1 MRRLSGLVLIFAAAA
16 VSACST
22 SPKPLPSPP
31 PAPDLS
37 EPQTLPAPGK
47 SVLYTDCIGQ
57 AINRSAVARVSGEGV
72 ELLRFTCTGA
82 PAQRFYEALGVPG
95 GAAGSTW
102 TEGGRSFRSTSA
114 IRESLF
120 GADYCSTGPGGAA
133 CQIHL
138 NTGPFLTAAPPAR
151 G

>member
-1 MRRLSGLVLIFAAAA
+1 MRRLSGLVLILAAAA

-22 SPKPLPSPP
+22 APKPMPSPP
-31 PAPDLS
+31 PAPDFN
-37 EPQTLPAPGK
+37 EPQALPAPGK

-57 AINRSAVARVSGEGV
+57 AIDRGAVARVSAEAV

-82 PAQRFYEALGVPG
+82 TAQRFYEALGVPD
-95 GAAGSTW
+95 GAQGSTW
-102 TEGGRSFRSTSA
+102 TDGGRTFRSTLA

-120 GADYCSTGPGGAA
+120 GADYCSTGPGGAT

-138 NTGPFLTAAPPAR
+138 NTGPFLTAAPAA
-151 G
+151 GG